1 MSKTL
6 FEELSEFTDE
16 LVILLKEDWEK
27 TKKFVREHKHYFFW
41 LCALFIGSQIT
52 DIMTLGKSWDA
63 YCKKNVIQNGG
74 SSATATA
81 TVTEAPETATTPA
94 TAATPAAATAAA
106 KVGTD
111 TANAKAKASE
121 AKATDAKAN
130 ADAKAKA
137 SEADTK
143 NTKKDGKK
151 KGITKSIGDSL
162 KKNPVFGNMN
172 HIFSMTTSMFSLVL
186 FLLAIVGILSLPVIL
201 FIIITYCVIK
211 SLLNRLAIL

>member
-63 YCKKNVIQNGG
+63 YCKKNGIQNGG
-74 SSATATA
+74 SN
-81 TVTEAPETATTPA
+81 ETASVTVAPVPVAPA
-94 TAATPAAATAAA
+94 TDAKATDA

-111 TANAKAKASE
+111 T
-121 AKATDAKAN
+121 AKAN

-151 KGITKSIGDSL
+151 KGITKSIGDIL

-172 HIFSMTTSMFSLVL
+172 HIFSMTTSMFSLAL

>member
-63 YCKKNVIQNGG
+63 YCKKNGIQNGG
-74 SSATATA
+74 SN
-81 TVTEAPETATTPA
+81 ETASVTVAPVPVAPA
-94 TAATPAAATAAA
+94 TDAKATDA

-111 TANAKAKASE
+111 T
-121 AKATDAKAN
+121 AKAN

-151 KGITKSIGDSL
+151 KGITKSIGDIL

-172 HIFSMTTSMFSLVL
+172 HIFSMTTSMFSLAL

-211 SLLNRLAIL
+211 SLLNRIAIL